1 MSTRHE
7 DIAERLRGEQIY
19 AAHPIN
25 QVQLAALSTSRL
37 SAFVQAIQSG
47 LGRRS
52 AAPAP
57 APQGEQQDG
66 KPKGPRERAV
76 ERSEQR

>member
-57 APQGEQQDG
+57 QGEQQDS

-76 ERSEQR
+76 DRSEQR